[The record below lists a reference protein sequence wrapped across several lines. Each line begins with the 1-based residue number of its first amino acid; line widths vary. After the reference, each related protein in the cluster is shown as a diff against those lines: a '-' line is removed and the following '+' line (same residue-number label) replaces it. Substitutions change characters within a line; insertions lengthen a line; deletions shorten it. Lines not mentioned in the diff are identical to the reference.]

1 MEPEEEIKRQWGGSL
16 PRKVAESLTAEKEAV
31 PTPVGRSGGA
41 QPRELPNLR
50 ARGRGPQKAFKIQL
64 NHFLPLWLPGMGL
77 DLVHCGG

>member
-41 QPRELPNLR
+41 QPRELPQP
-50 ARGRGPQKAFKIQL
+50 AGAG
-64 NHFLPLWLPGMGL
+64 
-77 DLVHCGG
+77 